1 MIQCVIC
8 YKLQVISQKRKTWF
22 ITIHELIT
30 WQCNC
35 GANFTLRLGV
45 YYRPQRSCGKV
56 MFLNLSFCPQG
67 GMSATPWA
75 DTPLPSR
82 HPPGRE
88 PPPLLSACWDTVN
101 KRAVRILL
109 ECIVTLPHV
118 AIQLYVRRSKSNPFQ
133 LLRHFH

>member
-8 YKLQVISQKRKTWF
+8 YKLQVISQKRKRWF

-30 WQCNC
+30 RQCNC

-67 GMSATPWA
+67 GCLLPPGQTPLPWA
-75 DTPLPSR
+75 DTPQA
-82 HPPGRE
+82 E
-88 PPPLLSACWDTVN
+88 NPPLLSACWYTVN